1 MKQEALHLFESGL
14 SVIPIDDKKVPI
26 GSWKKNM
33 TELIQPNGNFANAYG
48 IGIVCGAISGN
59 IEVIDIDLKYDLT
72 GTLFKDYKQLIA
84 SVNKEV
90 LSKLTVQKTVS
101 GGYHFI
107 YRCTNIGNN
116 QKLAQ
121 RPSSEQEKS
130 ENIKDKVR
138 VLIETRGQGGYIA
151 CVPTPKY
158 EMVYGDLQN
167 IQEITTEERSVLVEC
182 AKYFNQVQ
190 EEVKP
195 EPIKYESKDS
205 PFDQWN
211 DEGDI
216 LSMLVLEGWKVTG
229 GFGPKKL
236 LLRPGGEGKW
246 SADFDTDR
254 RLFYVF
260 TSSTEFEQGRAYN
273 PTQVLTILK
282 FNGDYSACG
291 RWLRSQGFGAEKVY
305 KNERNA
311 PKTTISIDDDNF
323 DFIDQDADA
332 YLESVRNGTFKEG
345 LLTGIPG
352 LDQYFRFKES
362 NFVVINGHDNV
373 GKSTILWYLSVLS
386 AMMHGWKWII
396 YSAENKT
403 GGVKKK
409 LMEFYHCKALK
420 YMTDDEFKE
429 AKEFV
434 EKHYCLIRNDAD
446 IYTYRDMLAM
456 GEKLNQKER
465 YNALLIDPYN
475 SLYKDLTGSNEH
487 KYDYDATSE
496 MRLFIKKT
504 GCSVYLNCHAIT
516 ESLRAVYHKDHPY
529 AGHPMPPKK
538 ADTEGGGKFSNRA
551 DDFITLHRLV
561 QHDTEF
567 MNTQI
572 HIRKIK
578 ESETGGRP
586 TKMDFPFILKMIIGG
601 CGFETEQGY
610 NPILLLKNKQD
621 ETDQKYFTNRLLG
634 DVGRELQLANT
645 DTDKRI
651 AEPRT
656 DTPF

>member
-48 IGIVCGAISGN
+48 VGIVCGAISGN
-59 IEVIDIDLKYDLT
+59 IEVIDIDTKYDLT
-72 GTLFKDYKQLIA
+72 GTLFQDYKELIA
-84 SVNKEV
+84 SV
-90 LSKLTVQKTVS
+90 SKDLLRKLVVQRTVS

-107 YRCTNIGNN
+107 YRCSQIENN

-121 RPSSEQEKS
+121 RPTSPEEKID
-130 ENIKDKVR
+130 NPKDKVR

-151 CVPTPKY
+151 CVPTPNY

-167 IQEITTEERSVLVEC
+167 IQEITTEERIILIES
-182 AKYFNQVQ
+182 AKYFNQIQ
-190 EEVKP
+190 EEPKP
-195 EPIKYESKDS
+195 EPIKYESKDT

-211 DEGDI
+211 DEGDV

-246 SADFDTDR
+246 SADYDEQR

-273 PTQVLTILK
+273 PSQVLTILK
-282 FNGDYSACG
+282 FNGDYGACG
-291 RWLRSQGFGAEKVY
+291 RWLRSQGYGAEMMP
-305 KNERNA
+305 KNERKA
-311 PKTTISIDDDNF
+311 PLTAIDVNDDNY
-323 DFIDQDADA
+323 DFVDQDADE

-352 LDQYFRFKES
+352 FDQYFRFKEK

-373 GKSTILWYLSVLS
+373 GKSTILWYFSLLS

-396 YSAENKT
+396 YSSENKT

-409 LMEFYHCKALK
+409 LMEFYHCKTLK
-420 YMTDDEFKE
+420 SMTQDEFDE
-429 AKEFV
+429 AKKFV
-434 EKHYCLIRNDAD
+434 ENHYCLIRNDSE

-456 GEKLNQKER
+456 GEKLNKKVQ
-465 YNALLIDPYN
+465 YNAFLIDPYN

-561 QHDTEF
+561 QHDSEF

-572 HIRKIK
+572 HVRKIK
-578 ESETGGRP
+578 ESETGGKP

-610 NPILLLKNKQD
+610 NPILILKNKQD
-621 ETDQKYFTNRLLG
+621 ETNQKYFTNRLLG
-634 DVGRELQLANT
+634 EAARTSGDVFN
-645 DTDKRI
+645 DKL
-651 AEPRT
+651 T
-656 DTPF
+656 TPSTEAPF